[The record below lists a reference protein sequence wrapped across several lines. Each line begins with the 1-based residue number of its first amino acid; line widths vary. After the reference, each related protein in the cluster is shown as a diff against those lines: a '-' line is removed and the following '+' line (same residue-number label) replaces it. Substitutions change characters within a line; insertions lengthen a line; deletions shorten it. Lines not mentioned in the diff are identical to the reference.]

1 MNRPYTILPDRSRK
15 DLHLPAS
22 WIKLKDRASIR
33 RWERKGHNL
42 SVKKDRVLVERKIE
56 VVNKLGLHARPAAML
71 VSTAGKYKS
80 QISLKKGDV
89 EANAKSILSVMML
102 AAEVGSFV
110 TIKAQ
115 GEDEQQAAQA
125 IAQLFEQKFGEE

>member
-1 MNRPYTILPDRSRK
+1 M
-15 DLHLPAS
+15 
-22 WIKLKDRASIR
+22 
-33 RWERKGHNL
+33 
-42 SVKKDRVLVERKIE
+42 VERKIE

-71 VSTAGKYKS
+71 VTTAGKFKS
-80 QISLKKGDV
+80 EIRLQKGDV

-115 GEDEQQAAQA
+115 GEDEEQAAQA

>member
-1 MNRPYTILPDRSRK
+1 
-15 DLHLPAS
+15 
-22 WIKLKDRASIR
+22 
-33 RWERKGHNL
+33 
-42 SVKKDRVLVERKIE
+42 LVERKIE

-71 VSTAGKYKS
+71 VTTAGKFKS
-80 QISLKKGDV
+80 EIRLQKGDV

-115 GEDEQQAAQA
+115 GEDEEQAAQA

>member
-1 MNRPYTILPDRSRK
+1 M
-15 DLHLPAS
+15 
-22 WIKLKDRASIR
+22 
-33 RWERKGHNL
+33 
-42 SVKKDRVLVERKIE
+42 VEKKIE

-71 VSTAGKYKS
+71 VSTAGKFKS
-80 QISLKKGDV
+80 EISLKKGDV

>member
-1 MNRPYTILPDRSRK
+1 
-15 DLHLPAS
+15 
-22 WIKLKDRASIR
+22 
-33 RWERKGHNL
+33 
-42 SVKKDRVLVERKIE
+42 LVERKIE

-71 VSTAGKYKS
+71 VTTAGKFKS
-80 QISLKKGDV
+80 EISLKKGDV

-115 GEDEQQAAQA
+115 GEDEEEAAQA